1 MYIAIS
7 NDKFIIL
14 TGSEDLGKLAT
25 EGFTLMDY
33 EGYQAYVSQNNQF
46 TMEETLLGLE
56 SKADEYID
64 FGEKLWKNVRRKIWA
79 VNTYTFSQGSVMTLK
94 QMKSLIGMS
103 DLLEKSLKTGSL
115 KTAKDVFSELK
126 SHLPHY
132 SSIADYAT
140 NEINTFLEV

>member
-7 NDKFIIL
+7 NDKFILL
-14 TGSEDLGKLAT
+14 TGSENLEELSS

-33 EGYQAYVSQNNQF
+33 EGYQNYVAQNNHF
-46 TMEETLLGLE
+46 TIKETLTGLE

-79 VNTYTFSQGSVMTLK
+79 VNTYTFSQGSLLTLE
-94 QMKSLIGMS
+94 QMKSLLGMS

-115 KTAKDVFSELK
+115 KTAKDVFGELK

-140 NEINTFLEV
+140 NEINKFLEV